1 MRVRRALL
9 LAACALAAAGGA
21 PAQEAAPGLPRG
33 TGTLRGRI
41 VRETPGE
48 LGGLPVVL
56 YAMPPDGDP
65 GLGRAVSDASGAFVF
80 EGIASAPE
88 VSYLVGV
95 RADDLPYGTRTAF
108 APGESVHEVE
118 LVIASPSADASGVE
132 RLSARLRIDG
142 GCGGL
147 RVIEVHELRNGGSR
161 AVFVPEAERA
171 GRAPIFEVAL
181 PEGASPISVPFG
193 SQGLVQEGSRV
204 AFWGPLR
211 PGVQEV
217 ELAYSVPAAPDELAW
232 GLPQGI
238 ARAEILTDPRA
249 GVSGEGLRPGPS
261 QEVEGR
267 RYASHAA
274 GPIAPGGALR
284 LRLEAPPAVPS
295 AVEVAEAQSWLELDD
310 AALVVDA
317 SYRLE
322 VPGGEPLAASS
333 DAPLLCIPLP
343 PEASG
348 LRFAPQ
354 TLAMGA
360 EPDPSG
366 ELALRGPIPAGTSA
380 VVLRY
385 RIPVEGERTVF
396 AQRFASAVPIWSVLV
411 ADTGLA
417 VESTRLHRRRPVRS
431 DERSFLHLEGF
442 GLEPGERVEIALRR
456 LPPRHPSPR
465 LAQTGFSLAIAAA
478 GIAFLA
484 APLQRRREE
493 RVPGVGEAR
502 LETEL
507 DSIRAALQGLEED
520 FDTGKLAAADYEELR
535 GELRARLA
543 DLIQR
548 REAARSA
555 AGAESDA
562 VVAAATTDARCA
574 ACGAEPAPDARF
586 CHRCGRALAPA
597 GAGA

>member
-1 MRVRRALL
+1 MRARRALL
-9 LAACALAAAGGA
+9 VAACALAAAGGA
-21 PAQEAAPGLPRG
+21 PAQETPGLPPG

-56 YAMPPDGDP
+56 YAIPPDGDP
-65 GLGRAVSDASGAFVF
+65 GLGRAVSDASGSFAF

-118 LVIASPSADASGVE
+118 LLIAAPSADASRVE
-132 RLSARLRIDG
+132 PLSARLRIER

-147 RVIEVHELRNGGSR
+147 RVIEVHELRNPSER
-161 AVFVPEAERA
+161 VVFVPEAQRS
-171 GRAPIFEVAL
+171 GRAPLFEVSL

-193 SQGLVQEGSRV
+193 SQGLAQDGSRV

-217 ELAYSVPAAPDELAW
+217 ELAYSVPAATGELAW
-232 GLPQGI
+232 GLAQGV

-249 GVSGEGLRPGPS
+249 GVSGEGLRAGPPR
-261 QEVEGR
+261 EIEGR

-284 LRLEAPPAVPS
+284 LRLEEPPAAGP
-295 AVEVAEAQSWLELDD
+295 AIEVAEAQSWLELDD

-333 DAPLLCIPLP
+333 DGPLLCIPLP

-348 LRFAPQ
+348 LRFAQ
-354 TLAMGA
+354 ATLAMGA

-385 RIPVEGERTVF
+385 RIPVQGERTVF

-417 VESTRLHRRRPVRS
+417 VETTRLHRRRPVSS

-465 LAQTGFSLAIAAA
+465 LAQAGFSLASAAA

-493 RVPGVGEAR
+493 RVAGSDER
-502 LETEL
+502 LEIER
-507 DSIRAALQGLEED
+507 DSILAALQGLEED

-548 REAARSA
+548 RAAARSA
-555 AGAESDA
+555 ASAESDA